1 MKPRPATARCSSTA
15 GGIYNV
21 RIRDI
26 FFDGR
31 DTGGYGAGSL
41 RIKSQ
46 RGRGVRLFA
55 PNPTFID
62 SFSCLYCSLPGEGSS
77 DPPLKS
83 SCRLH
88 TFTLLSPISSS
99 SL

>member
-1 MKPRPATARCSSTA
+1 MLSNFGIEIT

-46 RGRGVRLFA
+46 RGRGVRFLPIILPSLCATPRLASPDTAA
-55 PNPTFID
+55 P
-62 SFSCLYCSLPGEGSS
+62 SLSTSTTGGRA
-77 DPPLKS
+77 
-83 SCRLH
+83 RL
-88 TFTLLSPISSS
+88 
-99 SL
+99 